1 MPVARLPA
9 SVLGGCGHLLLMMQ
23 VCFSSATVLKAHT
36 QLFWT
41 DVEEKRMST
50 TKWCSCA
57 QVGQRAGALSGRPS
71 ARFIRRAQ
79 YWQH

>member
-50 TKWCSCA
+50 TKWCSFA
-57 QVGQRAGALSGRPS
+57 HVGQRAGALSGRPS

>member
-36 QLFWT
+36 QLFCTAVW
-41 DVEEKRMST
+41 DQRMST
-50 TKWCSCA
+50 RRWCSCA
-57 QVGQRAGALSGRPS
+57 HVGQRAGALSGRPS
-71 ARFIRRAQ
+71 ARLMRRAQ

>member
-57 QVGQRAGALSGRPS
+57 HVGQRAGALSGRPS